1 MSEGAIQRDGE
12 PGSPCPQCG
21 EPQLLWLRNSQER
34 IAFTCGPCL
43 EVAKARS
50 AELIASMR
58 RARREELAAPKASTP
73 AQLSTSKARTP
84 ARSWWRWLSP
94 NPSSGS

>member
-1 MSEGAIQRDGE
+1 MSEGAIQRDGA

-21 EPQLLWLRNSQER
+21 EPQLLWLRNSQELTV
-34 IAFTCGPCL
+34 FTCGPCL

-50 AELIASMR
+50 AELIDAMR
-58 RARREELAAPKASTP
+58 RARREELATP

-94 NPSSGS
+94 NPSSGT